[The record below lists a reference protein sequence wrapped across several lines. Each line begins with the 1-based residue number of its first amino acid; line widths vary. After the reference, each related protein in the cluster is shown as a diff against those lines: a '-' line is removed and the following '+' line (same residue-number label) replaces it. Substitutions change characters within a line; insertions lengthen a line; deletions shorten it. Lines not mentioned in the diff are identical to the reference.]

1 MAEIVTESQ
10 GADRMPSAAPI
21 PTNGL
26 SSPAAHPEQDDDS
39 GQLRGIVAFPRKRN
53 IMFTD
58 EVELDSAKLPRWRPH
73 ICVDM
78 RRLADDVNE

>member
-1 MAEIVTESQ
+1 MAEIVTETQ
-10 GADRMPSAAPI
+10 GADRMPAAAVI

-26 SSPAAHPEQDDDS
+26 CSAAAHPEQDDDS
-39 GQLRGIVAFPRKRN
+39 GHLRGIVAFPRKRN

-58 EVELDSAKLPRWRPH
+58 EVELDTAKLPRWQPH

-78 RRLADDVNE
+78 RRLAVDDNE